1 MSDIVFD
8 ASPLIAILKGE
19 PGADIAASYIQ
30 GAMMSTVNYAEVI
43 TYFAHL
49 GLTENEVEQLT
60 AEQPVH
66 YVPLS
71 PSQASRAG
79 MLVAQTKPYGL
90 SLGDRCCLALAL
102 EYSATVVTADRAWLD
117 LAEPL
122 GLDIV
127 LTRPS

>member
-43 TYFAHL
+43 TYFARL

-66 YVPLS
+66 CVPLS

-79 MLVAQTKPYGL
+79 MLVAQTKPCGL

-102 EYSATVVTADRAWLD
+102 ERDATVITADRAWLG